1 MEIVMLGI
9 CAVVSLSCLS
19 ANLLVAY
26 MLWQHWHDK
35 KSAAQPVAPE
45 ETPEEIEARKAA
57 ARAQALYEQGFVNLM
72 GFDGRP
78 PKKERDVF

>member
-1 MEIVMLGI
+1 MEIVILGI

-19 ANLLVAY
+19 ANLLIAY

-35 KSAAQPVAPE
+35 KDAAQPVTLE

-57 ARAQALYEQGFVNLM
+57 ARAQAAYEQGFVNLM
-72 GFDGRP
+72 EFNGKP